1 MTPRTLPLSLV
12 PDSWRS
18 WDTMVQSARAQNA
31 INRDEA
37 AERQALKES
46 FVEELQRLMAR
57 GGVREYA
64 FFAKKRNKVQAPQVW
79 EELWDVANER
89 DFPRHLMTLL
99 FMASEGQSVQAY
111 AKEILGGLCE
121 QVAEYEAEVRTV

>member
-1 MTPRTLPLSLV
+1 MTVHTISMRNIPDTLGAF
-12 PDSWRS
+12 
-18 WDTMVQSARAQNA
+18 DTMVQSARAQNA

-46 FVEELQRLMAR
+46 FVEELQRLMAK

-111 AKEILGGLCE
+111 AKEILGQLCE
-121 QVAEYEAEVRTV
+121 QVAEYEAEERTV

>member
-1 MTPRTLPLSLV
+1 MTLHTLPLREV
-12 PDSWRS
+12 PDTLGAFDRI
-18 WDTMVQSARAQNA
+18 VQSARAQNA

-46 FVEELQRLMAR
+46 FVEEIQRLMAK

-111 AKEILGGLCE
+111 AKEILGQLCE

>member
-1 MTPRTLPLSLV
+1 MRTFTLDDV
-12 PDSWRS
+12 PASYGA

-46 FVEELQRLMAR
+46 FKEEIQRLLSK

-89 DFPRHLMTLL
+89 DYPRHLMTLL

>member
-1 MTPRTLPLSLV
+1 MTVHTISMRNIPDTLGAF
-12 PDSWRS
+12 DR
-18 WDTMVQSARAQNA
+18 MVQSARAQNA

-46 FVEELQRLMAR
+46 FVEELQRLMAK

-99 FMASEGQSVQAY
+99 FMASEGQSVQEY
-111 AKEILGGLCE
+111 AKEILGGLCDH
-121 QVAEYEAEVRTV
+121 VAEYEAEVRTV